1 MKLNQ
6 HVNIQLPG
14 SKSISH
20 RALILAYL
28 NGIPFENI
36 YGISDSRDTQLL
48 TTALNRLESDVTLEI
63 PQYDFLDAGTPS
75 RFFLALAVATKHNC
89 IITGNSSLKNR
100 SIQSLVDSL
109 SLWGGSIEFLEKPGF
124 FPVKIQFIEEEE
136 VNSRLSPFENTD
148 SPLPTIPVD
157 RSISSQ
163 FVSALMLISTTLLGK
178 FSQVELELTGHVHS
192 DSYIEMTASV
202 MRDFGYSVELQNNS
216 ITVSGYYNGCDS
228 YTIEAD
234 WSSLSYFL
242 NQLIVQSNAQALAKA
257 DSNITA
263 NDSTNA
269 FPYSTTT
276 ITVLDSTT
284 TQSEMPIDSFKLF
297 FARLKNPSNQGDSN
311 MLKFYSQLGL
321 DFEFD
326 SNGLWAWNRSSN
338 SNYELIHKDSTEQ
351 MIDWDL
357 SDIPDTV
364 PSLVVALTVLK
375 KTAYLRN
382 IHNLIFKESNRI
394 DVLNENIHRLGFEL
408 VQDIQAPNNYT
419 LQPMESLKNQH
430 VNSNQKSQI
439 PHSTHS
445 DHRMAMA
452 FASILNGPQPES
464 VDDSS
469 CVEKSFPNFWQELQK
484 MVG

>member
-1 MKLNQ
+1 MTLKNDIHIL
-6 HVNIQLPG
+6 LPG
-14 SKSISH
+14 SKSISN
-20 RALILAYL
+20 RALILAHL
-28 NGIPFENI
+28 NGIPFEQLH
-36 YGISDSRDTQLL
+36 GISDSRDTQLL
-48 TTALNRLESDVTLEI
+48 TKALKRLESDVALEI

-124 FPVKIQFIEEEE
+124 FPVKIQFIDKKVDSSEL
-136 VNSRLSPFENTD
+136 NSFKKTD
-148 SPLPTIPVD
+148 ANFPTFKID

-202 MRDFGYSVELQNNS
+202 MRDFGYNIAIQNNK
-216 ITVSGYYNGCDS
+216 IIVSGKFNGRTN

-234 WSSLSYFL
+234 WSSISYFL
-242 NQLIVQSNAQALAKA
+242 NQLIVQGNARALATA
-257 DSNITA
+257 DSIITA
-263 NDSTNA
+263 KDSTKV
-269 FPYSTTT
+269 
-276 ITVLDSTT
+276 VLDSTP

-375 KTAYLRN
+375 KPAYLRN

-419 LQPMESLKNQH
+419 LQPMESLKNLH